1 LRPLGVSQNESV
13 HPKLESQPSPD
24 ENPESQ
30 QTLGSFGDYVDPSD
44 LQFFHG
50 RRAERLKAAAEVA
63 GFAPQITMLSR
74 SEMGGLA
81 GFTKRQYELA
91 EFRRMHGDI

>member
-1 LRPLGVSQNESV
+1 MSEPERDFEKFLRSWCDDS
-13 HPKLESQPSPD
+13 
-24 ENPESQ
+24 
-30 QTLGSFGDYVDPSD
+30 LGSFGDYVDPSD

-81 GFTKRQYELA
+81 GFIKRQYELA